1 MSEPLTDLRRRPFLV
16 PLVLPLVA
24 LLLAGA
30 GAVWLGSGA
39 STTVVILVRHAEPA
53 ASTSGDPE
61 LSAEGVRRAEQLGP
75 FLADALP
82 ANPVDHIYAA
92 DTRRAQQTA
101 ASVANQFKLPINLLG
116 GSDWAGLASRIKRE
130 HRGETVVVVGY
141 ASTLPAVLSHLSG
154 SHLAVEP
161 DDYGSVFVVVM
172 PTPGQPRIV
181 RLRYGDPQPPADA
194 DSAE

>member
-116 GSDWAGLASRIKRE
+116 GSDWDRLARRIRTDHE
-130 HRGETVVVVGY
+130 GETVVVVGY
-141 ASTLPAVLSHLSG
+141 ASTLPAVLNHLSASRVGTDADDFG
-154 SHLAVEP
+154 SI
-161 DDYGSVFVVVM
+161 FVVVM
-172 PTPGQPRIV
+172 PSPGQPRV
-181 RLRYGDPQPPADA
+181 LRLRYGDSTDA
-194 DSAE
+194 ELVK